1 MKLLRIGEP
10 GRERPA
16 ALDGNGQLR
25 DLSAYVA
32 DIDASALSESGLTAL
47 RGLNLDSLPLIA
59 PGSRI
64 GPCVGGVGKFICIG
78 LNYTD
83 HAREAGMDVPSEPPI
98 FLKANSSLSG
108 PDDDVVLPR
117 GSVKGDWE
125 IELGFVVGKTASYV
139 SESDALD
146 YVAGYF
152 MADDLSERD
161 FQLNRGG
168 QWTKGKSCDTFGP
181 IGPWLVTADDVPDPQ
196 KLKLELKV
204 NGVTMQS
211 GSTANMI
218 FGVKYLVS
226 YLSNFFTLHPGDIV
240 STGTPAGVGLGR
252 KPQVFLKAGDR
263 VTANVE
269 GLGEQNQLVVASR

>member
-1 MKLLRIGEP
+1 MKLVRIGEP

-59 PGSRI
+59 PGPRI

-152 MADDLSERD
+152 TADDLSERD

-263 VTANVE
+263 IAASVE
-269 GLGEQNQLVVASR
+269 GLGEQKQLVR

>member
-1 MKLLRIGEP
+1 
-10 GRERPA
+10 
-16 ALDGNGQLR
+16 
-25 DLSAYVA
+25 
-32 DIDASALSESGLTAL
+32 
-47 RGLNLDSLPLIA
+47 
-59 PGSRI
+59 
-64 GPCVGGVGKFICIG
+64 
-78 LNYTD
+78 
-83 HAREAGMDVPSEPPI
+83 MDVPSEPPI